1 MVLWKKAQNNLC
13 HFCLNVQ
20 TLQHIVS
27 SWKTSLD
34 EGRYTWRHNSVLKH
48 LATYIS
54 SVRRDFH
61 VYADISGFDN
71 PSVITGCNDRP
82 DLNNP
87 RFAELFAQKDDS
99 ISKVLFPTD
108 KFKVLSGVKL
118 PRSNLSWKAANEFFQ
133 SQFSV
138 RPELVDLDSYC
149 EKEYSQALNENFW
162 KFCKNEF
169 ENTEE
174 LEPNLSE
181 QSCFD
186 YFKNLFKEKSKSRLF
201 NWPSWL
207 SSFPSASKDFDLE
220 CPTYREISKIIRKM
234 KSRGSACPFDQIIII
249 SFQRCPI
256 LRTHLWRIICK
267 CWNEENIPS
276 VWKHAAAKLI
286 HKKDSTEDPAN
297 FRPICLEPV
306 LLKVITS
313 LLRNRIFKFVCENEF
328 IESGIQKGFWPG
340 ISGTIEHTE
349 LLLHIIN
356 HARNKQRSLDLK
368 KGHWFQ
374 FADDTAIL
382 RAHEED
388 NHLLRVEKCHTFGIK
403 KQSSKAIQYQPVIII
418 SGKRVPPI
426 ECEEGLTILE
436 SNLTLIWNANRSK

>member
-1 MVLWKKAQNNLC
+1 M
-13 HFCLNVQ
+13 
-20 TLQHIVS
+20 T
-27 SWKTSLD
+27 
-34 EGRYTWRHNSVLKH
+34 E
-48 LATYIS
+48 
-54 SVRRDFH
+54 
-61 VYADISGFDN
+61 
-71 PSVITGCNDRP
+71 
-82 DLNNP
+82 
-87 RFAELFAQKDDS
+87 
-99 ISKVLFPTD
+99 VLFPTD

-118 PRSNLSWKAANEFFQ
+118 PRSDLSWKAANDFFQ
-133 SQFSV
+133 WQFSV
-138 RPELVDLDSYC
+138 RPELGDLDSEIVFMNNIIWSYFKDTC
-149 EKEYSQALNENFW
+149 GLVKSANKFDHYRSMSKSKLKKFLKDLKSNGGSLEETKFVSKLLRKRMQSRVNDQRDYENELNENFW

-186 YFKNLFKEKSKSRLF
+186 YFKNLFKEKNKSRLF
-201 NWPSWL
+201 KWPSWL

-220 CPTYREISKIIRKM
+220 CPTYRENSKIIRKM
-234 KSRGSACPFDQIIII
+234 KSRGSACPFDQISII

-267 CWNEENIPS
+267 CWNEKNIPS
-276 VWKHAAAKLI
+276 VWKHAAAILI

-349 LLLHIIN
+349 LLLHLIN
-356 HARNKQRSLDLK
+356 HARNKQRSLVVTLIDLK
-368 KGHWFQ
+368 N
-374 FADDTAIL
+374 A
-382 RAHEED
+382 
-388 NHLLRVEKCHTFGIK
+388 FGEVHHKLI
-403 KQSSKAIQYQPVIII
+403 
-418 SGKRVPPI
+418 R
-426 ECEEGLTILE
+426 TILIAHHIPE
-436 SNLTLIWNANRSK
+436 EIICFVENLYSDFSISIITKGFITKSIPVQRGVL